1 MSADPTVRRAASP
14 DTRILEVVEESF
26 GHTAL
31 LPGQAEALSALVRGK
46 DVLLISPTGS
56 GKSLS
61 YQAAGVLIPGVT
73 LVVSPLL
80 ALQEDQIES
89 LAEDDRAEL
98 QAARIS
104 SSETPAQREAVLDRA
119 GFAER
124 VRAVGRGETVDLQ
137 G

>member
-1 MSADPTVRRAASP
+1 MSPRSQPDP
-14 DTRILEVVEESF
+14 RILEVVEETF
-26 GHTAL
+26 GHTGL
-31 LPGQAEALSALVRGK
+31 LPGQGEALTALLHGK

-89 LAEDDRAEL
+89 LAEEERTEL

-104 SSETPAQREAVLDRA
+104 SAESPSTY
-119 GFAER
+119 FAS
-124 VRAVGRGETVDLQ
+124 
-137 G
+137 